1 MMKVVEPYTKIVDGV
16 KELHLQL
23 DQAYEKA
30 LKLHDELLGKSEN
43 TENRNCIKILVD
55 FRESQCVEKIE
66 GYFYIENTICRFLPI
81 EFDAALL
88 FPADNHNCEDKES
101 NPGISFAQITEYR
114 KNKDV
119 ITFRF
124 MRRLDLNTPIYNISG
139 KSLSKSDSSLK
150 KIKDDIGIKFSKIS
164 DIESLALLDIPD
176 EYLSRKYTLVGT
188 QYYAPY
194 TTLEKKYCV
203 LFAEL
208 DNEYDNN
215 AIKVL
220 RWIPTQKT
228 MLADKDS
235 GVVLQGGDYFFQ
247 LGHIARSE
255 NSDLH
260 AFMTKNRSRIL
271 FGKIED
277 NNISIIGGI
286 KMFQCNNVKYPKCLY
301 NIPIK

>member
-1 MMKVVEPYTKIVDGV
+1 MKKVVEGYTGIVDGV

-23 DQAYEKA
+23 DRAYEKA

-43 TENRNCIKILVD
+43 IVNGNSIKILVD
-55 FRESQCVEKIE
+55 FSENQSVEKIE

-81 EFDAALL
+81 EFDTALL
-88 FPADNHNCEDKES
+88 FPTDNHNCEDKES

-114 KNKDV
+114 QNKDV
-119 ITFRF
+119 VSFRF
-124 MRRLDLNTPIYNISG
+124 IKRLDSDTPLYNIRG
-139 KSLSKSDSSLK
+139 RNLSKSDSSLQ
-150 KIKDDIGIKFSKIS
+150 KIKDDIGIKFDKFS
-164 DIESLALLDIPD
+164 DVESLALIDIPD
-176 EYLSRKYTLVGT
+176 EFLSRKFTLVGT
-188 QYYAPY
+188 RYYAPY
-194 TTLEKKYCV
+194 TTLDNKYCV

-220 RWIPTQKT
+220 RWIPTKKT

-235 GVVLQGGDYFFQ
+235 GIVLQGGDCFFQ
-247 LGHIARSE
+247 LGHIARNE

-260 AFMTKNRSRIL
+260 DFMIKYRSRIL
-271 FGKIED
+271 FGKIEE

-286 KMFQCNNVKYPKCLY
+286 KMFQSNNVKYPKCLY